1 MLLPAAAVFLLLVG
15 NDRDVLG
22 LCATGTTL
30 TVLAGGSSRS
40 LPAAA
45 PRHGDPELPRLGLIG
60 KGHVRSA
67 FLRRTARPR
76 RCAGWLSLP
85 YARRSHGWHHPLTGQ
100 GLPTTEVMGVG
111 DSDHGSRGG
120 LGPSGTEADLVR
132 SRIEDPARRTVELL
146 EGESAWG
153 RDFADLSPE
162 WHRLLAELFKTFLLV
177 LAAAGAVGQRLMKL
191 GGLRR

>member
-1 MLLPAAAVFLLLVG
+1 M
-15 NDRDVLG
+15 
-22 LCATGTTL
+22 
-30 TVLAGGSSRS
+30 
-40 LPAAA
+40 
-45 PRHGDPELPRLGLIG
+45 
-60 KGHVRSA
+60 
-67 FLRRTARPR
+67 
-76 RCAGWLSLP
+76 
-85 YARRSHGWHHPLTGQ
+85 
-100 GLPTTEVMGVG
+100 G

-153 RDFADLSPE
+153 RDFADLSPA